1 MDILSQQVMD
11 FTAPMVATFIAVVGI
26 LSVVAQTALL
36 SLLMKQLSN
45 KHVIMVGASFIPFF
59 GYLLFNL
66 LLSCGFCLIVIKEEM
81 YSSYNSK

>member
-1 MDILSQQVMD
+1 MD

-45 KHVIMVGASFIPFF
+45 KHVIMVSANLIAFLEFF
-59 GYLLFNL
+59 LYALFS
-66 LLSCGFCLIVIKEEM
+66 SCGFYHIVVR
-81 YSSYNSK
+81 